1 MSTRGIT
8 LFCLSALLSFSASA
22 SAFDSRATFAELDK
36 DSNGTLSE
44 GEAYEDAILYKNFE
58 QIDKDHSGQIS
69 YAEFKLFIQ

>member
-1 MSTRGIT
+1 MFMSTRGIT
-8 LFCLSALLSFSASA
+8 LFCLSALLSFSA